1 MNYWTPVQIK
11 TPIAKSVLIT
21 GASSGI
27 GLEAANFLA
36 KNGANVHAA
45 VRNIDK
51 AKSVLDSK
59 VLIHHLDLSDLNSVK
74 NFVFGFGH
82 EVDVLINNA
91 GVMAIPLARTVQGF
105 EMQIGTNHLG
115 HFALTG
121 QLLPRIKER
130 VISVSSTAHRMGKI
144 NFDDFNWEKRYQR
157 WLAYGQSKLANLL
170 FTSELNHRLVE
181 SNSKIKAI
189 AVHPGFAA
197 TNLQSQTQSNVW
209 DGIMSASNKYMAQ
222 SSFEGSWSTLFA
234 ITEDIP
240 GNSFVG
246 PTGFGQTKGSPGLV
260 SRSKRAKDMNV
271 AKRLW
276 DLSEELTQTTYKF
289 S

>member
-1 MNYWTPVQIK
+1 MSTSS
-11 TPIAKSVLIT
+11 TSSIALDGTGTADKYIT
-21 GASSGI
+21 FYNSG
-27 GLEAANFLA
+27 ENP
-36 KNGANVHAA
+36 
-45 VRNIDK
+45 
-51 AKSVLDSK
+51 
-59 VLIHHLDLSDLNSVK
+59 
-74 NFVFGFGH
+74 
-82 EVDVLINNA
+82 VLINNA
-91 GVMAIPLARTVQGF
+91 GVMAIPLSRTAQGF

-121 QLLPRIKER
+121 LMLPRIKER
-130 VISVSSTAHRMGKI
+130 IISVSSTAHRMGKI